1 MPRLI
6 LRRSGSAAAS
16 PADAAAVVAEHFGN
30 ILDRTDDTMLADV
43 DQPAGVE
50 AIKAKLPGWIVSEQ
64 ATSKIPVPD
73 ARLKIR
79 RER

>member
-6 LRRSGSAAAS
+6 LRRSGSAAAA
-16 PADAAAVVAEHFGN
+16 PADAAAVVAEHFGDV
-30 ILDRTDDTMLADV
+30 LDQTEDTMLANV
-43 DQPAGVE
+43 EPAGVA

>member
-16 PADAAAVVAEHFGN
+16 PADAAAVVAEHFGDV
-30 ILDRTDDTMLADV
+30 LDQTEDTMLANV
-43 DQPAGVE
+43 EQLAGVA